1 MTTIDEL
8 HGSGSI
14 RGIAGAT
21 LDRIDDLARL
31 LGRSPAEIVAL
42 AVAEFAPPVER
53 PPAPDAGEGAGTST
67 TPAPTVATTLPP
79 ACPDCGERSIHEEC
93 P

>member
-1 MTTIDEL
+1 MTTID
-8 HGSGSI
+8 GTRAPGTI
-14 RGIAGAT
+14 PADGPT
-21 LDRIDDLARL
+21 LDRVDELSRI
-31 LGRSPAEIVAL
+31 LGRSPAEVVGL

-53 PPAPDAGEGAGTST
+53 PPAPGAGEGAGAST
-67 TPAPTVATTLPP
+67 TPAPTIATTLPP